1 MFTSN
6 GRAHLTEVPQSLC
19 PAAGGGPLAQGGGG
33 EEGPRVGGAADAAA
47 APACQGPAH
56 RRRRA
61 AGATPHARAAQRKP
75 LALYLSPS
83 SSSHYSPPSSPA
95 RSLEQDTKVDAPM
108 AEVWL
113 ASLMGEL
120 MHAKVLSPTLL
131 QTPPDQMVED
141 GIAASFAVAV
151 LAHVKV
157 RHPAPCPISREF
169 RLHALRG
176 SEHACSFGLMCT
188 LMLIYT
194 GEPRRRAC
202 QGAEG
207 GGRP

>member
-1 MFTSN
+1 MVDQWLKVVVEKKAPEWAALQTLLL
-6 GRAHLTEVPQSLC
+6 HLHAKDLLTGDDVQ
-19 PAAGGGPLAQGGGG
+19 QGLLPTL
-33 EEGPRVGGAADAAA
+33 E
-47 APACQGPAH
+47 Q
-56 RRRRA
+56 
-61 AGATPHARAAQRKP
+61 
-75 LALYLSPS
+75 LSVSPSPSTTPS
-83 SSSHYSPPSSPA
+83 SSLAPFSPLSFLPFSI
-95 RSLEQDTKVDAPM
+95 RQDTKVDAPM

-169 RLHALRG
+169 CLHALRG
-176 SEHACSFGLMCT
+176 SEHACSSRLMCT